1 MMHAIKAI
9 MLKDFKL
16 LFKDKM
22 AVFFTFIFPLVFAFF
37 FGSIFAGGGGGSNG
51 LKIAVADLDN
61 TETSQSFIK
70 QLDDSD
76 ELVVTIFDQQKAQN
90 LVRTGKVTAFMILPK
105 GFGEKYG
112 SVFSGEVPEV
122 LIGIDPAR
130 KAEAG
135 YLEGALMKQGVKRFE
150 NLFSNANEMIKQL
163 DISVI
168 DINQSDD
175 VPDEWKTLLKDFLPQ
190 MKDLISKETTTEA
203 GDQPLNLGG
212 SGENPMMPLK
222 ITQQDISVKRQGP
235 KNAYSITIPQGIIWA
250 IMGCVI
256 GFAVNLVQEKR
267 LGTISRLTIAPISR
281 FQIMSGKAL
290 GCFVAQFT
298 VTGLLLTIAYVFLGV
313 TFDLGKILLAILA
326 AGTCFV
332 GVMMFFAAIAKTE
345 RSVAG
350 LTNAFLIIMGMIG
363 GAMIPLFIM
372 PGWMQTISNIS
383 PVKWSILAL
392 EGAIWRDFSYVE
404 MLTPVA
410 ILMSVGVVF
419 FLIATKLLKLE
430 EI

>member
-150 NLFSNANEMIKQL
+150 NLFSNANE
-163 DISVI
+163 
-168 DINQSDD
+168 
-175 VPDEWKTLLKDFLPQ
+175 
-190 MKDLISKETTTEA
+190 
-203 GDQPLNLGG
+203 
-212 SGENPMMPLK
+212 GEK
-222 ITQQDISVKRQGP
+222 
-235 KNAYSITIPQGIIWA
+235 YSH
-250 IMGCVI
+250 
-256 GFAVNLVQEKR
+256 
-267 LGTISRLTIAPISR
+267 
-281 FQIMSGKAL
+281 
-290 GCFVAQFT
+290 
-298 VTGLLLTIAYVFLGV
+298 
-313 TFDLGKILLAILA
+313 
-326 AGTCFV
+326 
-332 GVMMFFAAIAKTE
+332 
-345 RSVAG
+345 
-350 LTNAFLIIMGMIG
+350 
-363 GAMIPLFIM
+363 FIFE
-372 PGWMQTISNIS
+372 Q
-383 PVKWSILAL
+383 
-392 EGAIWRDFSYVE
+392 
-404 MLTPVA
+404 
-410 ILMSVGVVF
+410 
-419 FLIATKLLKLE
+419 
-430 EI
+430 